1 MSSSSKSQQAAAAA
15 AKSTT
20 TTSKNATNTN
30 VKEKNNS
37 NSNSNSDELSSMRK
51 MLSMQVDVDGGGKK
65 KSIWTAT
72 LETFGMADGHHHKD
86 DIVIDLSSSTD
97 EANKALEL
105 IREYAESKVSQG
117 KYDWNLVPFE
127 GFPKS
132 TRDDL
137 LLSFLSWAT
146 KEDGKCNINK
156 AARRLDAYF
165 EWMKDNREEIYGSFG
180 PNSTAAPTSDKNKKE
195 DGDDKNNPNQ
205 QHSRRLL
212 TFQSIEAAAK
222 IWDIQITYDDQ
233 QKFVWWIDLGKLMT
247 VDNDDD
253 DDDKKDDKDN
263 NDDHGS
269 GNTNGSNT
277 SKSTKKKKKK
287 TTTKEK
293 KKKASGNAIKSLDP
307 NEHLRYVVW
316 FAHLVM
322 FDEHAR
328 KNGAIIVEDL
338 AHIGFWALAT
348 LLPHDLSAKM
358 DRLTIGILP
367 VKMKGIYVFGAAGWM
382 NLLMTLMKPF
392 MSKKMRDRM
401 QLVSSCKTRQDM
413 QTYCENLV
421 GGKANIPSG
430 FCGLEG
436 GARRDSVIEQFIH

>member
-1 MSSSSKSQQAAAAA
+1 MMMSSSSKSQEAAAAA

-20 TTSKNATNTN
+20 TTTTTAAAEN
-30 VKEKNNS
+30 KNN
-37 NSNSNSDELSSMRK
+37 NSELKSMKK

-72 LETFGMADGHHHKD
+72 LETFGMADGHHQKD
-86 DIVIDLSSSTD
+86 DIVIDLSGD
-97 EANKALEL
+97 DDGDGEEANKTKALEL
-105 IREYAESKVSQG
+105 LREYAESKVSQG
-117 KYDWNLVPFE
+117 KYDWNVVPFE
-127 GFPKS
+127 GFPNS

-137 LLSFLSWAT
+137 LMAFLSWAT
-146 KEDGKCNINK
+146 KDDGKCNINK
-156 AARRLDAYF
+156 ASRRLDSYF
-165 EWMKDNREEIYGSFG
+165 DWMKDNREEIYGGSASPSG
-180 PNSTAAPTSDKNKKE
+180 PTSDSAGA
-195 DGDDKNNPNQ
+195 DADADVDAPPPSPP
-205 QHSRRLL
+205 HARPL

-222 IWDIQITYDDQ
+222 IWDIQITYDKD
-233 QKFVWWIDLGKLMT
+233 QKFVWWIDLGKLM
-247 VDNDDD
+247 VVDDD
-253 DDDKKDDKDN
+253 DDDDD
-263 NDDHGS
+263 DDAQDGE
-269 GNTNGSNT
+269 GGGSNNN
-277 SKSTKKKKKK
+277 KKKKNKKKKKK
-287 TTTKEK
+287 K
-293 KKKASGNAIKSLDP
+293 SGNPIKSLDP

-338 AHIGFWALAT
+338 AHIGFWTLAT

-392 MSKKMRDRM
+392 MSKKMRERM
-401 QLVSSCKTRQDM
+401 QLVSSCKTKHDM

-421 GGKANIPSG
+421 GGKTNIPTG
-430 FCGLEG
+430 FCGLDG
-436 GARRDSVIEQFIH
+436 DAQRDSVIEQFIK